1 MSETLYGPLA
11 QILGEAKVFR
21 DDALLASYARDT
33 WPKASV
39 SLLEGKLP
47 YRPHLVVRP
56 ESEAEIAEVVKL
68 CGARGVPLVPYAGG
82 TGVCGGAVAARGGV
96 TLDLKKLN
104 RILELDETSQTVTV
118 EAGVYGADL
127 ENWLNRRGFT
137 LGHFP
142 ASLNASTVGGYL
154 ACRSAGQASS
164 RYGKIE
170 DMVLSLR
177 VVLPDGRIVLT
188 KAVPKMACGP
198 DWNQLFVGAEGTLG
212 IITRATLQVHRLPE
226 KRVFLS
232 YTFKQVDQGILFLRE
247 VMQQELRPAILRLYD
262 PLDSFFFRRAYKKG
276 EHDGGGWRRQVENI
290 LLQRP
295 RWLGR
300 ILSLTAARGCIA
312 VVVAEGSRQEAAFLQ
327 GAVDRAA
334 AACGGR
340 KAQGYAEHFYAHRFA
355 VNFFLPKVLQQG
367 VIADTME
374 VVALWKDIPRVYH
387 RVMEAMGKEGLIF
400 AHFSHAYLTGC
411 CIYFSFVT
419 TKSRYDRF
427 WERALRV
434 ATEEGSAV
442 SHHHG
447 VGLLKKKALARAYPD
462 GQRLFGEVKGR
473 LDPQGIMNP
482 GKLFDEI

>member
-1 MSETLYGPLA
+1 MTALYSSLA
-11 QILGEAKVFR
+11 EALGEAKVRR
-21 DDALLASYARDT
+21 DEPLRAGYARDT
-33 WPKASV
+33 WPKLSV
-39 SLLEGKLP
+39 AGLEGKLP
-47 YRPHLVVRP
+47 YRPDLVVRP
-56 ESEAEIAEVVKL
+56 ESEAEVAQVVKI
-68 CGARGVPLVPYAGG
+68 CRAQGVPVVPYAGG

-96 TLDLKKLN
+96 ALDLKQLN
-104 RILELDETSQTVTV
+104 RILDLDETSQVVTV
-118 EAGVYGADL
+118 EAGVYGVDL
-127 ENWLNRRGFT
+127 ENWLNRRGFS
-137 LGHFP
+137 LNHFP

-177 VVLPDGRIVLT
+177 VVLPDGRVVQT
-188 KAVPKMACGP
+188 KAVPRMACGP

-212 IITRATLQVHRLPE
+212 IITQATLHVHRLPE

-232 YTFKQVDQGILFLRE
+232 YTFKEVDQGILFLRE
-247 VMQQELRPAILRLYD
+247 VMQRDLRPAILRLYD

-276 EHDGGGWRRQVENI
+276 GHEGGGWRRRVENS

-295 RWLGR
+295 QWLGR
-300 ILSLTAARGCIA
+300 LLSLAGAKGCIA
-312 VVVAEGSRQEAAFLQ
+312 VAVAEGSAEEARFLQ
-327 GAVDRAA
+327 QAVDRAA
-334 AACGGR
+334 ADCEGR

-355 VNFFLPKVLQQG
+355 VNFFLPRVLQQG
-367 VIADTME
+367 VMADTME
-374 VVALWKDIPRVYH
+374 VVALWKDIPGVYH

-419 TKSRYDRF
+419 TRAMYDRF

-447 VGLLKKKALARAYPD
+447 VGLLKKEALARAYPD
-462 GQRLFGEVKGR
+462 GQRLFGEIKSR

-482 GKLFDEI
+482 GKLYDEA